1 LRTVVSNPT
10 MRATIGVVASFAAHG
25 VAAGSSA
32 TD

>member
-1 LRTVVSNPT
+1 

-32 TD
+32 TA